1 MVFNKKYPLNHTNQF
16 FMKNFTIG
24 LNIVLAIAVA
34 VLFYLHFASPS
45 AGSTQSATKAVPA
58 GSFKIAYFE
67 TDSIQ
72 NQFSY
77 FKEVAGELDAK
88 AQSNAKIL
96 GDMKSTFASKY
107 QELQKVASALSQSEL
122 ASKQQE
128 LMNMEKA
135 FQGKEKMMSDE
146 MQDEQFRK
154 MQDVKKKIEDYLKE
168 YNKDKGYAFVFSSS
182 ADLMYL
188 KDSSYNI
195 TQDVVKGLNGLYKK
209 KK

>member
-1 MVFNKKYPLNHTNQF
+1 
-16 FMKNFTIG
+16 MKNFTIG
-24 LNIVLAIAVA
+24 LNILLLAAVGI
-34 VLFYLHFASPS
+34 LFYLHFSSPAVS
-45 AGSTQSATKAVPA
+45 GIPNMTTKAVPT
-58 GSFKIAYFE
+58 GNFKIAYFE

-72 NQFSY
+72 NHFEY
-77 FKEVAGELDAK
+77 FKEVSNELMAK
-88 AQSNAKIL
+88 DQANSKIL
-96 GDMKSTFASKY
+96 GDMKSTFANKY
-107 QELQKVASALSQSEL
+107 QELQKIAGSLSQSEL
-122 ASKQQE
+122 AAKQQE
-128 LMNMEKA
+128 LMQMEKA

-168 YNKDKGYAFVFSSS
+168 YNKDKGYAYIFSSS

-195 TQDVVKGLNGLYKK
+195 TTDVVNGLNMLYKK

>member
-1 MVFNKKYPLNHTNQF
+1 
-16 FMKNFTIG
+16 MKNFTLG
-24 LNIVLAIAVA
+24 LNIVLVAAVA
-34 VLFYLHFASPS
+34 ILFYLHFASPATSIVSS
-45 AGSTQSATKAVPA
+45 AGTKAVPN
-58 GSFKIAYFE
+58 GSFRIAYFE

-72 NQFSY
+72 NQFEY
-77 FKEVAGELDAK
+77 FKEISGELQTKDQA
-88 AQSNAKIL
+88 NAKIL
-96 GDMKSTFASKY
+96 SDMKTTFASRY
-107 QELQKVASALSQSEL
+107 QELQKVASSLSQAEL
-122 ASKQQE
+122 ANKQQE
-128 LMNMEKA
+128 LMQMEKA

-168 YNKDKGYAFVFSSS
+168 YNKDKGYAFILSSS

-195 TQDVVKGLNGLYKK
+195 TPDVVKGLNALYKK

>member
-1 MVFNKKYPLNHTNQF
+1 
-16 FMKNFTIG
+16 MKNFTLG
-24 LNIVLAIAVA
+24 LNIVLVAAVA
-34 VLFYLHFASPS
+34 VLFYLHFSSPS
-45 AGSTQSATKAVPA
+45 GTTVTATGTKVVPS
-58 GSFKIAYFE
+58 GNFRIAYFE

-72 NQFSY
+72 NRFEY
-77 FKEVAGELDAK
+77 FKEISGELQAK
-88 AQSNAKIL
+88 DQANAKVL
-96 GDMKSTFASKY
+96 GDMKRTFATKY
-107 QELQKVASALSQSEL
+107 QELQKVASSLSQAEL

-128 LMNMEKA
+128 LMQMEKA

-154 MQDVKKKIEDYLKE
+154 MQDVKKKIEEYLKE

-195 TQDVVKGLNGLYKK
+195 TPDVVKGLNALYKK